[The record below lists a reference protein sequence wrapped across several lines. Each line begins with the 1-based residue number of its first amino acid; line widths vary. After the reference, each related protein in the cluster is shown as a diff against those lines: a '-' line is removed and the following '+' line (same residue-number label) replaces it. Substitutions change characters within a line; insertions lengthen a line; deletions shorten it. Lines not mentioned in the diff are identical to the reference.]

1 MSYLLAFSR
10 FVDAFNQRVGI
21 VTCWMILL
29 CTLISAGNALMRYA
43 FNYSSNGYL
52 EIQWYLFS
60 VVFLL
65 AAAWTLK
72 EGAHV
77 RIDLLAGKLPVR
89 VQAYIDIFG
98 SSCMLI
104 PVSLVIVYYGWT
116 AFMSSWGGQTQWLA
130 GFIPWPVQPEY
141 SSDAGGLIRW
151 PVKLLVPVAFAML
164 IAQGLSE
171 IIKRVAFLKGL
182 VEWHP
187 GGHNTNA
194 PASAGGQ

>member
-10 FVDAFNQRVGI
+10 LVDAFNQKVGI

-43 FNYSSNGYL
+43 FNYSSNAYL

-98 SSCMLI
+98 SAFMLI
-104 PVSLVIVYYGWT
+104 PV
-116 AFMSSWGGQTQWLA
+116 
-130 GFIPWPVQPEY
+130 
-141 SSDAGGLIRW
+141 
-151 PVKLLVPVAFAML
+151 
-164 IAQGLSE
+164 
-171 IIKRVAFLKGL
+171 
-182 VEWHP
+182 
-187 GGHNTNA
+187 
-194 PASAGGQ
+194 

>member
-1 MSYLLAFSR
+1 MSFLLAFSR
-10 FVDAFNQRVGI
+10 FVDAINQKIGI

-29 CTLISAGNALMRYA
+29 CTLISAGNALMRYSI
-43 FNYSSNGYL
+43 NYSSNAYL

-98 SSCMLI
+98 SSVMLI
-104 PVSLVIVYYGWT
+104 PVSLIIVYYGWI
-116 AFMSSWGGQTQWLA
+116 AFTTSWGQTQWLA
-130 GFIPWPVQPEY
+130 GFIPWPMQPEY
-141 SSDAGGLIRW
+141 SSDAGGLVRW
-151 PVKLLVPVAFAML
+151 PVKLLVPVAFTML

-194 PASAGGQ
+194 PASGAGQ